1 MNPSLPQ
8 LPRVSP
14 VAMSLIAAASFSNG
28 KVYYNT
34 LEDYTICV
42 DANSGKEV
50 WRTKLGDINTGETIT
65 IAPLVVHD
73 KVLVGNS
80 GGELGVRGWLTA
92 VDANSGKIVWRAWST
107 GSDADCLIGP
117 EFKPYYDSEKGED
130 LGIKTWPPN
139 RWQIGGGN
147 VWGWITY
154 DPELNLIYYGTGNP
168 GV

>member
-1 MNPSLPQ
+1 MNPILPQ

-117 EFKPYYDSEKGED
+117 EFKPYYDSEKGKD

-139 RWQIGGGN
+139 AGRSAGAMSGAGSPTTQS
-147 VWGWITY
+147 
-154 DPELNLIYYGTGNP
+154 
-168 GV
+168 